1 MSFPFYLP
9 LGPLRLHPHF
19 VFEALAYFVGY
30 RVYLKQRKRSGDH
43 LSSRDRTWIVAAAI
57 CGAAI
62 GSKLLYWLGD
72 PALTVRR
79 WNDVFYLM
87 AGKTIVGGLIG
98 GLIAVEAIK
107 RRLGILRRTGDL
119 FAIPLCIGIAIGRVG
134 CFLSGLSDDT
144 YGIATGLPWGIDF
157 GDGIRRH
164 PVQLYEIV
172 WLGVLAIGLGWLAR
186 KPHREGD
193 LFKGFMLGY
202 FGFRL
207 AIDFLKPGV
216 TFAGLTSIQWACV
229 MMLLYYCR
237 NLPYI
242 FMRKEAATR

>member
-1 MSFPFYLP
+1 MSVPFHIP

-43 LSSRDRTWIVAAAI
+43 LSTRDRMWIVAAAI

-62 GSKLLYWLGD
+62 GSKVLYWLGD

-79 WNDVFYLM
+79 WNDLFYMM

-107 RRLGILRRTGDL
+107 HRLGIPRRTGDL
-119 FAIPLCIGIAIGRVG
+119 FAIPLCVGIAIGRIG

-144 YGIATGLPWGIDF
+144 YGITTGLPWGIDF

-172 WLGVLAIGLGWLAR
+172 WLCLLAILLGWSTPTACGSLTM
-186 KPHREGD
+186 KSS
-193 LFKGFMLGY
+193 
-202 FGFRL
+202 RL
-207 AIDFLKPGV
+207 DSPATCQASSCISS
-216 TFAGLTSIQWACV
+216 SIRSSAK
-229 MMLLYYCR
+229 R
-237 NLPYI
+237 
-242 FMRKEAATR
+242 